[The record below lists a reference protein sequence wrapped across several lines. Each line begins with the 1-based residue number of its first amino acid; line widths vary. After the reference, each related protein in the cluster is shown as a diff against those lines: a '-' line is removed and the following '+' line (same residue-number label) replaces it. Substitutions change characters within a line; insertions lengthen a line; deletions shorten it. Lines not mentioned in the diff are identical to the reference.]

1 MSNTPVKVVIVGAGN
16 RAMIYAKHAL
26 FYPEEMQVVGV
37 VDPSEVRR
45 KRAMDTFNLSKEQC
59 FESVEEFVVQPKVA
73 DAVINGTMDHLH
85 IETSIP
91 LLEKGYDLLLEKPFA
106 VNKEEVY
113 KLQEVVKKYN
123 RKVMIC
129 HVLRYTPFYSQI
141 KQRLLN
147 KEIGDIINIQTTE
160 HVSFHHMAVSY
171 VRGKWRSKKLCHA
184 SMLLAKSCHDL
195 DIIMW
200 LNNEVAPKSVMS
212 FGSNMQ
218 FTKDKMPEGAG
229 HRCMVDC
236 PIEADC
242 NYSAK
247 KHYIDNPDRWVQY
260 VWTDLEGIENPTIEQ
275 KIESLK
281 TNNHYGKCVWRYDN
295 DVVDHQSVVLE
306 FENGCTAT
314 HNMIGGAAKSQRYLH
329 IVGTKGEIR
338 GVFEDSNYT
347 VRIIKP
353 GKDQD
358 YVEEVIQLDESGDM
372 VGAFGDHGGGDAL
385 LIKDFVKYIKGETTS
400 ISRTTLNDSI
410 NSHLAVFYADEA
422 MAQRKIMDF
431 ETEEI

>member
-1 MSNTPVKVVIVGAGN
+1 MNKGPVKVAIVGAGN

-26 FYPEEMQVVGV
+26 FYPDEMEIVAV
-37 VDPSEVRR
+37 VDPSVVRR
-45 KRAMDTFNLSKEQC
+45 ERAMKTFGLTKSQC
-59 FESVEEFVVQPKVA
+59 YESVEEFAKQPKMA

-113 KLQEVVKKYN
+113 QLQDVVEKN
-123 RKVMIC
+123 NSKVMIC
-129 HVLRYTPFYSQI
+129 HVLRYTPFYSEI
-141 KQRLLN
+141 KERLLN
-147 KEIGDIINIQTTE
+147 NEIGDIINIQTTE

-171 VRGKWRSKKLCHA
+171 VRGKWRSKELCHA

-200 LNNEVAPKSVMS
+200 LNNATAPKSIAS
-212 FGSNMQ
+212 FGNNMQ
-218 FTKDKMPEGAG
+218 FTKDKMPENAG

-247 KHYIDNPDRWVQY
+247 KHYIDHPDRWVQY

-275 KIESLK
+275 KIQSLK
-281 TNNHYGKCVWRYDN
+281 TDNHYGKCVWRYDN
-295 DVVDHQSVVLE
+295 DVVDHQSVVIE

-329 IVGTKGEIR
+329 IIGTKGEIR
-338 GVFEDSNYT
+338 GVFEDSQYT

-353 GKDQD
+353 GKNQD
-358 YVEEVIQLDESGDM
+358 YIEEEIKLEESGDM

-385 LIKDFVKYIKGETTS
+385 LIADFIKYIKGEDTS

-422 MAQRKIMDF
+422 MEERKVVDF
-431 ETEEI
+431 KA